1 MTSKNFLKPKKFN
14 IKAKSI
20 RFESVRFMSDLE
32 KAKVYVNFVSFL
44 NNHFSYTTFKKN
56 LYQHFHL
63 HCGFIAHCNINGFYG
78 EYFETAAKYH
88 QVVNNVTPPQSEYC
102 GIDMRK
108 PNISQGESFYAIYE
122 EINGSRNGLGDF
134 IDTLI
139 NNRNYGGYSEY
150 KDLDDA
156 IREAIS
162 EYMEIWRE
170 KIREAIKA
178 FDQFSKNEDIKKL
191 KEEKEDVKQ
200 KAKELLEKANEI
212 ERKMLDTKAKQE
224 DIKQKV
230 DVKKAKLTLFD
241 FMAA

>member
-20 RFESVRFMSDLE
+20 RFESVQFISDLE

-44 NNHFSYTTFKKN
+44 NNHFSYSTFKKN

-63 HCGFIAHCNINGFYG
+63 HCGFIAHYNINGFYG

-88 QVVNNVTPPQSEYC
+88 QIVNNVTPPQSEYC

-108 PNISQGESFYAIYE
+108 PNISDGEAFYAMYE
-122 EINGSRNGLGDF
+122 EINGSRNGLGEF
-134 IDTLI
+134 IDTLK
-139 NNRNYGGYSEY
+139 NSRSGDYS
-150 KDLDDA
+150 DLNTA
-156 IREAIS
+156 IREAIY
-162 EYMEIWRE
+162 EYLEIWRE
-170 KIREAIKA
+170 KIREAVKA

-191 KEEKEDVKQ
+191 KEEKEDAKQ

-230 DVKKAKLTLFD
+230 DVKKAQLTLFD

>member
-20 RFESVRFMSDLE
+20 RFESVQFMSDLE

-44 NNHFSYTTFKKN
+44 NNHFSHSTFKKN

-63 HCGFIAHCNINGFYG
+63 HCGFIAHYNINGFYG

-88 QVVNNVTPPQSEYC
+88 QIVNNVTPPQSEYC

-108 PNISQGESFYAIYE
+108 PNISEGEAFYAIYE
-122 EINGSRNGLGDF
+122 EINGSRNGLGEF
-134 IDTLI
+134 INTLI
-139 NNRNYGGYSEY
+139 NSRSGDYS
-150 KDLDDA
+150 DLNNA
-156 IREAIS
+156 IREAIY
-162 EYMEIWRE
+162 EYLEVWRE

-191 KEEKEDVKQ
+191 KEEKEAAKQ
-200 KAKELLEKANEI
+200 KAKELLVKANEI
-212 ERKMLDTKAKQE
+212 EQKMLDTKAKQE
-224 DIKQKV
+224 DVKQKV
-230 DVKKAKLTLFD
+230 DVKKTQFTLFD